1 MTSGPDCIAE
11 RSVWWDNGTK
21 AAIRRLCLNKQVF
34 HRWIKQ
40 WIWGFLLSLNLFRLS
55 WVISC
60 VVIRHSQCYFRLLRY
75 KISNMSEQQQQLDV
89 YSTWTFTV
97 LLCLSC
103 MITQREYLA
112 HVNSKTLFRLSQNLS
127 KMIKLTERMSV
138 PIQIWLKS
146 VNEGLLDKKRKY
158 IFFQFLVRESRYR
171 SWISSRLIA

>member
-11 RSVWWDNGTK
+11 RSVWRDNGMK
-21 AAIRRLCLNKQVF
+21 AAIRRLRLNKQVF

-55 WVISC
+55 WVLSC
-60 VVIRHSQCYFRLLRY
+60 VVIRHSQCYFRLLLY
-75 KISNMSEQQQQLDV
+75 KVSNMSEQQQQLDV

-103 MITQREYLA
+103 MNTQREYLA
-112 HVNSKTLFRLSQNLS
+112 HVNSKTLFRLFQNLS

-138 PIQIWLKS
+138 PNLVKFCERWSSGQKEEIHILFF
-146 VNEGLLDKKRKY
+146 
-158 IFFQFLVRESRYR
+158 IFWSEKLGRVHGFLHD
-171 SWISSRLIA
+171 